1 MNITRPTLLLDLEK
15 AKANL
20 DAMIEKAEKT
30 DTTLI
35 PHFKTHQSREIGELF
50 RDRGIGKITVSSVK
64 MAAYFANNGW
74 DDITIAFPFNILELP
89 EVHRLVKGGC
99 QLTLLVTEM
108 ETIHY
113 LAEHLVFPVQVLIEV
128 DAGYGRSGV
137 SVHKVE
143 EIQQMIHAM
152 EEAKLMRCIG
162 LYCHP
167 GNTYHASSIEDIRQ
181 IWALVIKRM
190 NFLKGQLQSVQALTI
205 RIGDTPGCTVVQSME
220 GVDEIG
226 PGNFIFFDLVMNY
239 LNVCSEDQISV
250 AVACPI
256 VAKKEGHQVVIH
268 GGAVHFSKDHLFDE
282 NKEKFFGEMVILQ
295 ENGWSQIIPEA
306 KLISLSQ
313 EHGILAVDAVT
324 FESLRVGDVVG
335 ILPIHSCLT
344 ANLMKSYYT
353 FDGQVFEHLE
363 RNFE

>member
-15 AKANL
+15 TKANL
-20 DAMIEKAEKT
+20 DAMIGKAEKT
-30 DTTLI
+30 QTTLI

-50 RDRGIGKITVSSVK
+50 RDRGIRKITVSSVK
-64 MAAYFANNGW
+64 MAAYFAKNGW

-89 EVHRLVKGGC
+89 EVHRLVNGGC
-99 QLTLLVTEM
+99 DLTLLVTDM
-108 ETIHY
+108 DTIAH
-113 LAEHLVFPVQVLIEV
+113 LAEYLEVPVQVLIEI

-137 SVHKVE
+137 SVRKVD

-152 EEAKLMRCIG
+152 EEAKLMSCIG

-190 NFLKGQLQSVQALTI
+190 NFLKGQLQADRELKI
-205 RIGDTPGCTVVQSME
+205 RMGDTPGCTVVQAMD

-226 PGNFIFFDLVMNY
+226 PGNFIFYDLVMNY
-239 LNVCSEDQISV
+239 LNVCAEEQIAV
-250 AVACPI
+250 AVACP
-256 VAKKEGHQVVIH
+256 VVSKKEGNQLVIH

-282 NKEKFFGEMVILQ
+282 HKEKFFGEMVIL
-295 ENGWSQIIPEA
+295 EEKGWSQIIPEA

-313 EHGILAVDAVT
+313 EHGILSVDAVT
-324 FESLRVGDVVG
+324 FETLRVGDVVG

-344 ANLMKSYYT
+344 ANLMKRYHT
-353 FDGQVFEHLE
+353 FDGQIFEHLE
-363 RNFE
+363 RNC